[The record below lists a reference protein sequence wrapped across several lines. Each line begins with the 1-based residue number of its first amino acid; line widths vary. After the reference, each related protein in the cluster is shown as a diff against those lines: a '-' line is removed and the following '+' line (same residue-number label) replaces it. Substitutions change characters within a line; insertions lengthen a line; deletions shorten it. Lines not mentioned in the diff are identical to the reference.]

1 MRGRNMEKLNLRPV
15 LKAGQQ
21 GKLTDGMWG
30 VRKRGVEG
38 QKPLHWVHRVLT
50 AGPQHCAPGAWN
62 CVLH

>member
-1 MRGRNMEKLNLRPV
+1 MEKLNLRPV

-38 QKPLHWVHRVLT
+38 TKAPALDTQSPNHWTPAL
-50 AGPQHCAPGAWN
+50 CSWSMEL
-62 CVLH
+62 CS